1 MEENS
6 KKIFTQN
13 IDYLWRTVAVYTV
26 ILIVYSVLIGSVEKG
41 YLTLKLFD
49 PIVILLLIIILYSLI
64 ALVSRYYRQKTIIID
79 ENSIT
84 IKTVFGE
91 KNIFKDEI
99 EAIIFTKEKFYR
111 SKRKYSV
118 IKIKLKNRKKTIRI
132 RPSAFNDEKMLTD
145 SLIQFNLVL

>member
-1 MEENS
+1 MEEKA

-26 ILIVYSVLIGSVEKG
+26 ILIVYSVLIGSIEKG

-49 PIVILLLIIILYSLI
+49 PIVILLSIIILYSLI

-79 ENSIT
+79 DNSIT

-99 EAIIFTKEKFYR
+99 ESIIFTKEKFYR
-111 SKRKYSV
+111 SKRKYSI

-132 RPSAFNDEKMLTD
+132 RPSAFNDEKNLTD

>member
-1 MEENS
+1 MEEKV

-79 ENSIT
+79 DNSII

-132 RPSAFNDEKMLTD
+132 RPSAFNDEKMLTE

>member
-26 ILIVYSVLIGSVEKG
+26 ILIVYSVLIGSIEKG

-79 ENSIT
+79 DNSIT
-84 IKTVFGE
+84 IKTVLGE